1 MDMFLQELEATA
13 IYFDMKRFGVIAA
26 QLGPVELGIALS
38 RYYDHCSAPVE
49 KHGGRVVKFMG
60 DAVLGAFLAG
70 GASDH
75 RAEAAAALAELAAGK
90 PAWLADNASRSLPV
104 MEYTV
109 GVATGSVLAGDV
121 GTSRL
126 RFFDILGEPVKLAQ
140 QLSRLA
146 TTRNVGHL
154 VAASTFDP
162 IKASVK
168 GVEVEP
174 AEFGSRRFRLYRLE
188 V

>member
-1 MDMFLQELEATA
+1 
-13 IYFDMKRFGVIAA
+13 
-26 QLGPVELGIALS
+26 
-38 RYYDHCSAPVE
+38 
-49 KHGGRVVKFMG
+49 VVKFMG
-60 DAVLGAFLAG
+60 DAVLAAFFG
-70 GASDH
+70 GGSLDH
-75 RAEAAAALAELAAGK
+75 RAAGAAAVLDLARAK
-90 PAWLADNASRSLPV
+90 SAWLQENADRSLPV

-126 RFFDILGEPVKLAQ
+126 RFFDILGEPVKVAQ

-154 VAASTFDP
+154 VAASTFDS

-188 V
+188 E